1 MPEANRWALL
11 VGINRYPRL
20 AERYQLEGCVEDV
33 RALSQV
39 LVERHAFPP
48 SHVVELLDE
57 AATRSG
63 ILGAMEDLLQR
74 VGGEGDTVLFHYS
87 GHGSQQRDLDGDE
100 ADGMDETLV
109 PSDSGRTGTDPNL
122 DIVDDEIH
130 AWLLRLAEKTKN
142 VTLLFDCCHSGT
154 VSRDFMTCDASTR
167 VRRVEPDLR
176 KQGGTGSTA
185 ARRGAVEGREPKGWL
200 PGDLPHVALSA
211 CLPEETSHEVQLG
224 EGGPSHGVLSWF
236 LARALGQA
244 APSTTWRDLF
254 ATVASQVTDFY
265 ANQHPQLEGNA
276 DRRLFEL
283 EAAPAAAVPLP

>member
-1 MPEANRWALL
+1 MAATNRWALL
-11 VGINRYPRL
+11 VGIDRYPRL

-48 SHVVELLDE
+48 AHVIQLLDE

-63 ILGAMEDLLQR
+63 ILGAMEDLLRR
-74 VGGEGDTVLFHYS
+74 VVGEGDTVLFHYS

-109 PSDSGRTGTDPNL
+109 PSDSGRNGTDPNL

-130 AWLLRLAEKTKN
+130 AWLLRLAAKTRN
-142 VTLLFDCCHSGT
+142 IILLFDCCHSGT
-154 VSRDFMTCDASTR
+154 VSRDAMTVR
-167 VRRVEPDLR
+167 VRQVEPDRR
-176 KQGGTGSTA
+176 KPSGKASTVTGRGAAEGSDAQGGPPA
-185 ARRGAVEGREPKGWL
+185 
-200 PGDLPHVALSA
+200 DLPHVALSA
-211 CLPEETSHEVQLG
+211 CLPEEKSHEVQLG

-236 LARALGQA
+236 LIRALGQA
-244 APSTTWRDLF
+244 APNATWRDLF
-254 ATVASQVTDFY
+254 ATVAPQVTACY
-265 ANQHPQLEGNA
+265 ENQHPQLEGPA

-283 EAAPAAAVPLP
+283 EETAPAVAVPPPGR